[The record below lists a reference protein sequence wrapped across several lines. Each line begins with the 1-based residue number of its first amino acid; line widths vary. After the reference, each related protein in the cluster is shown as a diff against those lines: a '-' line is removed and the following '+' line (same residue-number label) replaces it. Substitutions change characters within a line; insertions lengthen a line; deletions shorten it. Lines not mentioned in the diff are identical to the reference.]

1 MNPDPTPIPNKT
13 LWHRLLGSVL
23 EELLSPVGIEVYTD
37 LPLMSNPP
45 EADILLLRRATPQW
59 TPAQLERLADGI
71 RHSQASHIL
80 IEFKYTESVNDDAW
94 LQTLCYDT
102 FYKRVKHLTANEV
115 QTFLVSAKTPLAETL
130 IEWGYVETEYK
141 GVYRT
146 EERLL
151 KPITLVLLNR
161 LPPTPHNAFI
171 KCFASRFFEKRKAF
185 AQLRKLHLSWLTSDL
200 GQLLSGL
207 FRCWFKETGEEFMN
221 QELNPERVKKLG
233 GRWTEA
239 FLAQLPIEK
248 RLQGLK
254 SQEVISLFTP
264 QERLRGLKPQE
275 VVSQFAPQELLSQFA
290 PQERLRGLQLQER
303 LGGLKPQE
311 LLDQLDSKQI
321 EEYLN
326 FRRKKAQKENT

>member
-1 MNPDPTPIPNKT
+1 MNPDPTPIPNKI

-80 IEFKYTESVNDDAW
+80 IEFKYTESVNEDVW

-102 FYKRVKHLTANEV
+102 FYKRVKHLTANDV

-130 IEWGYVETEYK
+130 TEWGYVETEYK

-151 KPITLVLLNR
+151 KPITLLLLNR

-171 KCFASRFFEKRKAF
+171 KCFASRLFEKRKAF
-185 AQLRKLHLSWLTSDL
+185 AQLRKLYLSWLTSEL

-221 QELNPERVKKLG
+221 HELNPEQVKNLG
-233 GRWTEA
+233 RRWTRA
-239 FLAQLPIEK
+239 FLAILPVEERLMGLNLRE
-248 RLQGLK
+248 RLQ
-254 SQEVISLFTP
+254 
-264 QERLRGLKPQE
+264 GLKPQE
-275 VVSQFAPQELLSQFA
+275 VVSQFAPQELLDQF
-290 PQERLRGLQLQER
+290 
-303 LGGLKPQE
+303 
-311 LLDQLDSKQI
+311 DSKQI

-326 FRRKKAQKENT
+326 QLQRKKAQKENT